1 MEEGSMDV
9 LGRQKDE
16 LVGPREN
23 QAGNISGGKND
34 KTEAVPLGDIMR
46 RHGSLEKTIMA
57 GK

>member
-1 MEEGSMDV
+1 MDV

-16 LVGPREN
+16 LVGPRAN